1 MRRINISP
9 RQSRGTPLDVSV
21 EQVTTVR
28 SDTQIPGAR
37 AQLDLASGKIQGVQE
52 NVEQV
57 MQLIAASA
65 GPHAKSF
72 GYGTFW
78 CNRLKLPTE
87 QLDLL
92 PDAAGDDMTD
102 WHGSYGRLRPRSTI
116 AEKLLAAKAVDR
128 AQQWRRRWRRFSTR
142 EALSVRRRYGLSRI
156 RKLSGQQRWE

>member
-1 MRRINISP
+1 MAIEAF
-9 RQSRGTPLDVSV
+9 GL
-21 EQVTTVR
+21 
-28 SDTQIPGAR
+28 AR
-37 AQLDLASGKIQGVQE
+37 ADIVF
-52 NVEQV
+52 
-57 MQLIAASA
+57 AAFGGWDAA
-65 GPHAKSF
+65 GAKSF

-128 AQQWRRRWRRFSTR
+128 AQQWRRRWRAFLHS
-142 EALSVRRRYGLSRI
+142 
-156 RKLSGQQRWE
+156 